1 MNGNANGGREELLKK
16 VIRATFN
23 QRRKTLVNALSAEI
37 KHKTKEELTEIIVSL
52 GMREDIRGEKL
63 TLAEFA
69 EIANKM

>member
-1 MNGNANGGREELLKK
+1 MLKK
-16 VIRATFN
+16 VVRATFN

-37 KHKTKEELTEIIVSL
+37 RSKSKEELTEIIVSL

-69 EIANKM
+69 EIANRIC